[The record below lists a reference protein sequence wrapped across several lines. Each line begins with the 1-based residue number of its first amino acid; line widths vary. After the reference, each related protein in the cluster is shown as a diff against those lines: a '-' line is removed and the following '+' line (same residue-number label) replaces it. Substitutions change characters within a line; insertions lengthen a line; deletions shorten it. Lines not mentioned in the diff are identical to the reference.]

1 MERLPAALLF
11 CLLAAPV
18 LAAAPAESPFEK
30 NRALMER
37 GEYRAAMLGFMD
49 MVIANPEDSQAR
61 EHLRLA
67 AEKVVKQE
75 REAALA
81 EKKLFMDEANDSRR
95 LIMTLRAVKEKRAA
109 PWRDILSRT
118 VSLAGNINTVKAGVL
133 AYEQWLEAVPIYS
146 DNKQEFLDGQK
157 KIQAA
162 FYATI
167 KSRYPYLVQ
176 GRTTVDSR
184 DLASLTFSEESL
196 NDDASHY
203 VETNQTQKV
212 LEKADKL
219 RRLEKQILE
228 HYAIVENTT
237 ELYCRTHYAE
247 SMVGFKDVL
256 AFDAFNE
263 EALFFLDQA
272 QKRLSLQAAGQEV
285 KR

>member
-1 MERLPAALLF
+1 MFCLPASLCFL
-11 CLLAAPV
+11 V
-18 LAAAPAESPFEK
+18 LGGVAGAAAPEESPFEK
-30 NRALMER
+30 NRALMEG
-37 GEYRAAMLGFMD
+37 GEYRAAMRGFMD
-49 MVIANPEDSQAR
+49 MVIANPEDSRAR

-67 AEKVVKQE
+67 GEKVVKQR

-81 EKKLFMDEANDSRR
+81 EKKLFMDEAKDSRR
-95 LIMTLRAVKEKRAA
+95 LIMTLRAAKEKRSA
-109 PWRDILSRT
+109 PWRSILSKT

-133 AYEQWLEAVPIYS
+133 AYERWLEATPIYS
-146 DNKQEFLDGQK
+146 DNKREFLDGRK
-157 KIQAA
+157 RIQAA

-167 KSRYPYLVQ
+167 KSGYPYLVQ
-176 GRTTVDSR
+176 GRTAVDSR

-196 NDDASHY
+196 NDDAGHY

-219 RRLEKQILE
+219 RRLERLILE
-228 HYAIVENTT
+228 HYGVVEKAT

-247 SMVGFKDVL
+247 SMTGFRDVL

-272 QKRLSLQAAGQEV
+272 QKRLDLRAAGQES
-285 KR
+285 K